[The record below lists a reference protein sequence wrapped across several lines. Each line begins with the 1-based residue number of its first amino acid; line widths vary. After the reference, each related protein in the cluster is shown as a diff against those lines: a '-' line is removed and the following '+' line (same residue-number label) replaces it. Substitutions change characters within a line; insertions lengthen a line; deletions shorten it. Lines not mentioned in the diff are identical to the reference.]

1 MKELSTM
8 KTDFLRCFRRQWPKT
23 KKAWFSAIVIP
34 ALVAVLVWL
43 AFLFQESPGED
54 FDRFVFFSTLYCFW
68 VGLFNACQTL
78 NGAVESGEWSYWVLG
93 FRRSFLRYF
102 TANVLSVGVGTLV
115 QIAVFFVVLFGLS
128 FFADLG
134 MLEANNILEV
144 GFDSTENALK
154 GFLGCGL
161 FFPEWLPSCLF
172 LSLSFLSAAC
182 CGVAFGILLSASI
195 GSSST
200 ALKMSVATVVLIMIS
215 SSIVLDEQKNYEY
228 VSEILFE
235 NSEGKKLP
243 FAWEDGYFGKT
254 ILSGASFAFP
264 QRYFF
269 NVGFCPLHKSV
280 EKEVEQQSSDAWN
293 ELRKFGR
300 KGGDEK
306 KLSEIRATCVPEILK
321 MFFSRVFG
329 ELFAM
334 TLWCAGVLL
343 FAFGFLKFKSKYYE
357 IR

>member
-1 MKELSTM
+1 M

-23 KKAWFSAIVIP
+23 KKAWSSAIVIP

-43 AFLFQESPGED
+43 AFLFQECPSED

-68 VGLFNACQTL
+68 VGLFNACQTI
-78 NGAVESGEWSYWVLG
+78 NGSVESGEWSYWVLG

-102 TANVLSVGVGTLV
+102 TANVLSVSAGPLV
-115 QIAVFFVVLFGLS
+115 QVSVFFAVLFGLS

-154 GFLGCGL
+154 GFLGVDC
-161 FFPEWLPSCLF
+161 FFPKWLPSCLF

-235 NSEGKKLP
+235 DTESEKLP
-243 FAWEDGYFGKT
+243 FAWDDEYFGKA

-269 NVGFCPLHKSV
+269 NVGFCALHKSV
-280 EKEVEQQSSDAWN
+280 EKEVEQHSSGAWN

-300 KGGDEK
+300 NCGDVQ
-306 KLSEIRATCVPEILK
+306 KLPEIRKTCVPEILK
-321 MFFSRVFG
+321 MIFSRIFG
-329 ELFAM
+329 EVFAM
-334 TLWCAGVLL
+334 TLWCGIILF